1 MDVTLIPSQNQ
12 ADFFCRRERC
22 ATYRHSATTS
32 GFVSL
37 RLPDESS
44 LTEPDTFSS
53 MALWVEH
60 GNVNGFSFSAKN
72 RDSRTAGEIRCAQFI
87 ARRGSQSSGFQHEL
101 LWQSPDGETLLEEE
115 RTVRI
120 EPGPCQGSV
129 IDLTIL
135 LRNPTDNPITLGKTL
150 ESFVR
155 LRVAPSLRPEGGGLI
170 RNSFGDYAPNG
181 LEGRSAKWC
190 SAVGV
195 VKGAT
200 MGIVFLEHPRNPWNP
215 SPWSL
220 SPAGVLSPTP
230 FPWREHT
237 LKTKE
242 TLKLSYRIMLHQG
255 YVDAGWA
262 TERLAE
268 FTQYAY

>member
-22 ATYRHSATTS
+22 ATYRHSETVS
-32 GFVSL
+32 GFASL

-44 LTEPDTFSS
+44 LTEPDDFSG

-72 RDSRTAGEIRCAQFI
+72 RDSRTAGEIRSAQFT
-87 ARRGSQSSGFQHEL
+87 ARRGSQSAGFQQEL
-101 LWQSPDGETLLEEE
+101 FWQAPNGEILLEEE

-129 IDLTIL
+129 IDLTIK
-135 LRNPTDNPITLGKTL
+135 LRNVSQISVIFGKTL

-181 LEGRSAKWC
+181 LEGRSARWC

-195 VKGAT
+195 VKGT
-200 MGIVFLEHPRNPWNP
+200 TVGIVFLEHPRNPWNP

-220 SPAGVLSPTP
+220 SLAGVLSPTP

-237 LKTKE
+237 LKPKD
-242 TLKLSYRIMLHQG
+242 TLTLSYRIMLHQG

-268 FTQYAY
+268 FARYAC

>member
-22 ATYRHSATTS
+22 ATYRHSAKTS
-32 GFVSL
+32 GFISL
-37 RLPDESS
+37 RLPIESS
-44 LTEPDTFSS
+44 LTEPDSFSS

-60 GNVNGFSFSAKN
+60 GNVNGISFSAKN
-72 RDSRTAGEIRCAQFI
+72 RDSRAAGEIRSAQFT
-87 ARRGSQSSGFQHEL
+87 ARRGSQSSGFQQEL
-101 LWQSPDGETLLEEE
+101 FWQSPNGETLLEEE
-115 RTVRI
+115 RTVRVAS
-120 EPGPCQGSV
+120 GPCQGSI
-129 IDLTIL
+129 IDLNIL
-135 LRNPTDNPITLGKTL
+135 LRNSTVNSITLGKTL

-170 RNSFGDYAPNG
+170 RNSFGDYAPHG

-195 VKGAT
+195 VKGT
-200 MGIVFLEHPRNPWNP
+200 TVGIVFLEHPRNPWNP

-242 TLKLSYRIMLHQG
+242 TLMLSYRIMLHQG

-268 FTQYAY
+268 FAKYEN